1 MMRYGN
7 AVSSHS
13 GFIPSETLYEKRWG
27 MLWQIARK
35 KSFVSLRSA
44 AIFTI
49 FVSNLIHAYKLH
61 GYLKTDR

>member
-7 AVSSHS
+7 AVSSHT
-13 GFIPSETLYEKRWG
+13 GLIPSETLYEKRGG

-49 FVSNLIHAYKLH
+49 FVSNLVHANKFH
-61 GYLKTDR
+61 GYLKTYR